1 MPEPYTAPVED
12 ATNWMKNELIVE
24 IRNEI
29 SRCSEK
35 IFFERFMELALY
47 HPVHGYYA
55 AASTVPTGRA
65 GDFFTNVSVGALYGE
80 MIGRRLWKT
89 WVEEL
94 ARADKFTLVEQGAM
108 DAQFAVD
115 LLTWA
120 RTAKPDFFA
129 AIEYGLVEPFAP
141 NRERQRAKL
150 AAAGLEAKVRWVSD
164 WSEWPEKS
172 ITGAVFSN
180 ELIDSFPV
188 RQVVHRDGQWHER
201 FVTWSEDR
209 FVFGED
215 PASSALTAEI
225 ARLEIPPLEGY
236 LAEINLRAADWM
248 RAVASRL
255 QRGVV
260 LTVDYGFPRELLYAP
275 ERAQGTLQGYRA
287 HQRSDGPLV
296 AVGQQDLTTHIDFT
310 TLIETGEACGL
321 QTVQFVD
328 QHHFLMERVAEAEAE
343 RRSYTPKEIRQLQTL
358 LHPEMLGTRFR
369 YLMQK
374 C

>member
-1 MPEPYTAPVED
+1 
-12 ATNWMKNELIVE
+12 
-24 IRNEI
+24 
-29 SRCSEK
+29 
-35 IFFERFMELALY
+35 MELALY
-47 HPVHGYYA
+47 HPRQGYYA
-55 AASTVPTGRA
+55 AASALPTGRA

-89 WVEEL
+89 WIEDL
-94 ARADKFTLVEQGAM
+94 ARTEKFTLIEQGAM

-115 LLTWA
+115 LLSWA
-120 RTAKPDFFA
+120 RVVKPDFFA
-129 AIEYGLVEPFAP
+129 AIDYGILEPFAP
-141 NRERQRAKL
+141 NRERQRTQL
-150 AAAGLEAKVRWVSD
+150 AEAGLETKVRWASD
-164 WSEWPEKS
+164 WSELPEKS
-172 ITGAVFSN
+172 IIGAVFSN

-188 RQVVHRDGQWHER
+188 RQVVHRAGQWRER
-201 FVTWSEDR
+201 FVTWAEER
-209 FVFGED
+209 FAFVEEA
-215 PASSALTAEI
+215 ASSELTAEI

-236 LAEINLRAADWM
+236 LAEINLRAAEWM
-248 RAVASRL
+248 RIVAARL
-255 QRGVV
+255 ERGIV

-287 HQRSDGPLV
+287 HQRSDDPLS

-310 TLIETGEACGL
+310 MLIETGEACGL

-343 RRSYTPKEIRQLQTL
+343 RRQYTPKEIRQLQTL